1 MKRIGAIAL
10 LTLLTGGVV
19 GSTMTFAEE
28 RTTVISEV
36 EKDTTNY
43 MKFTGVIQEIE
54 TSEKGNMVT
63 VVNEDDLIMVLSIT
77 DDALLLNSDTTEQMK
92 KDEFKKGSIVEA
104 YYDKIKPMILIYP
117 AQVTPEIVVLKGDI
131 VGEVKIAKFDDVF
144 LSLDNELKL
153 NIGEDTILLNQKGE
167 TIEEADLHNKELAV
181 FYSATTRSI
190 PPQTSPSKIIALD
203 YVTEEMVLAQEIIEA
218 DHYVKNGVKMI
229 PLRKVAEKL
238 GYHVEAQAR
247 VSGALITKENRSFM
261 INRGKVVYGFNKSI
275 GKFEIAPELK
285 DKKTYVPIAFLDLLL
300 EK

>member
-10 LTLLTGGVV
+10 AALLTGGVV
-19 GSTMTFAEE
+19 GSTTTFAEE
-28 RTTVISEV
+28 STTVISEV
-36 EKDTTNY
+36 AKDATNY
-43 MKFTGVIQEIE
+43 MKFSGVIQEIE

-63 VVNEDDLIMVLSIT
+63 VVNEDDLIMVLRIT

-92 KDEFKKGSIVEA
+92 KDEFKKGSTVEA
-104 YYDKIKPMILIYP
+104 YYDKNKPMILIYP

-131 VGEVKIAKFDDVF
+131 VGEVKISKFNDEF

-153 NIGEDTILLNQKGE
+153 NISEDTILLNQKGE

>member
-10 LTLLTGGVV
+10 AALLTGGVV

-28 RTTVISEV
+28 STTVISE
-36 EKDTTNY
+36 EAKDTTNY
-43 MKFTGVIQEIE
+43 MKFSGIIQEVE
-54 TSEKGNMVT
+54 TSDKGNMVT
-63 VVNEDDLIMVLSIT
+63 VVNDTDIIMVLRIT

-92 KDEFKKGSIVEA
+92 KDELKKGATVEA
-104 YYDKIKPMILIYP
+104 YYDKNKPMLLIYP
-117 AQVTPEIVVLKGDI
+117 AQVTPEIVVLKGE
-131 VGEVKIAKFDDVF
+131 VTGEVKISKFDDEF

-153 NIGEDTILLNQKGE
+153 NISEDTILLNQKGE
-167 TIEEADLHNKELAV
+167 KIEEADLHNKELAV
-181 FYSATTRSI
+181 FYTWTTFSI

-203 YVTEEMVLAQEIIEA
+203 YVTEEMALAQEIIEA

-229 PLRKVAEKL
+229 PLRKVAEQL
-238 GYHVEAQAR
+238 GYHVEAQAK
-247 VSGALITKENRSFM
+247 VSGALITKENLSLM

-300 EK
+300 DN